1 MTELPHRLRVYAE
14 SPTGPRVFLAGDD
27 AELRGLFAASLRRR
41 GFEVLTAGDGAELLA
56 FLSAVADKRI
66 PRPDAI
72 VSDVRMPGHD
82 GVELLVAMRL
92 AEWDV
97 PILLMTAFGDAFV
110 KRRAEAFGAA
120 ALLEKPLT
128 SEELVDAL
136 RAVLMRSENE
146 STIA

>member
-1 MTELPHRLRVYAE
+1 MTELPLKVRLYVE
-14 SPTGPRVFLAGDD
+14 SPTGPRVFLAEDD
-27 AELRGLFAASLRRR
+27 ADLRSLFVSALRR
-41 GFEVLTAGDGAELLA
+41 GGYEVLAAEDGAELLS
-56 FLSAVADKRI
+56 FLSAVAEKRL

-82 GVELLVAMRL
+82 GMEILLALRL

-110 KRRAEAFGAA
+110 RRRASAFGAA

-128 SEELVDAL
+128 SERLVDAVRGAL
-136 RAVLMRSENE
+136 AVTS
-146 STIA
+146 SPA

>member
-1 MTELPHRLRVYAE
+1 MSPLALPQKVREYVE
-14 SPTGPRVFLAGDD
+14 SPTGPRIFLAEDD
-27 AELRGLFAASLRRR
+27 ADLRGLFAAALRRS
-41 GFEVLTAGDGAELLA
+41 GYEVLTAEDGAELLS
-56 FLSAVADKRI
+56 FLSAVADKRL

-82 GVELLVAMRL
+82 GIELLLAMRL

-110 KRRAEAFGAA
+110 RRRASAFGAA

-128 SEELVDAL
+128 SERLIDAVREAL
-136 RAVLMRSENE
+136 S
-146 STIA
+146 